1 MLQSSEVRVSGDL
14 VGRRVGELR
23 RGEANL
29 VVRGV
34 EHGEVALEEAEPVNE
49 VEALARLRADVAHD
63 EEDLV
68 TLATNER
75 VERALETTASTL
87 VLEYGSSETHR
98 PDLSVGSELVRVA
111 ADVEEQA
118 LQAGILRGG
127 DLQ

>member
-1 MLQSSEVRVSGDL
+1 MTHTATRASVRPRSTMGIHMLQSFEVRVSGDL
-14 VGRRVGELR
+14 VGRRVSELR

-34 EHGEVALEEAEPVNE
+34 EHGEVALEEAEAVNK

-75 VERALETTASTL
+75 VERALETTASAL
-87 VLEYGSSETHR
+87 MLKDGS
-98 PDLSVGSELVRVA
+98 
-111 ADVEEQA
+111 
-118 LQAGILRGG
+118 
-127 DLQ
+127 